1 MFQRN
6 YIAVPK
12 DLASVTRIDRAAEC
26 APQDVGLDSA
36 GVEAI
41 WSTVERF
48 YRTATHPAITVMLR
62 RRGRVVMSR
71 AIGHARGNEPGAEGR
86 QWLPASPQ
94 TPICL
99 FSASK
104 AITALLVHKLVEQ
117 GALSLDDRVAQ
128 HIPEYAQ
135 RGKDRTTVR
144 QLLSHRAG
152 IPTVPIKDLDY
163 RVIYDWDSVISMLC
177 AAKPFEATGEKQ
189 AYHAITGGFILGE
202 LVRRVGQIRLQDAL
216 RQWIA
221 EPLGCRYMTY
231 GLAPEHRGIS
241 APNVFTGPRPP
252 WMIDLVAKRVLGA
265 GFRDVVRISN
275 EDAFLTQPIPAGNIF
290 ATADDSSRVFQ
301 MLLDGGVYE
310 GRRLFQR
317 HTVEQIVQPVG
328 ARQFDGMLVI
338 PVRFSAGMM
347 LGDNPIGL
355 FGPRSRHAYGHIGFL
370 NVVCWA
376 DPAREI
382 SVAILNNGKSLA
394 PSSLTRLARVIST
407 ICKVCKPVAGDVE
420 RVAAK
425 FP

>member
-1 MFQRN
+1 MLFQRN
-6 YIAVPK
+6 TIAAPR
-12 DLASVTRIDRAAEC
+12 DLSTVTRIDHAAEC
-26 APQDVGLDSA
+26 APQDAGLTRA
-36 GVEAI
+36 GVDAI
-41 WSTVERF
+41 WNAVEGF
-48 YRTATHPAITVMLR
+48 YRTGTQPAITVMLR

-71 AIGHARGNEPGAEGR
+71 AIGHARGNEPGASGR
-86 QWLPASPQ
+86 DWVSAEPD

-117 GALSLDDRVAQ
+117 GGLGLDDRVAQ

-152 IPTVPIKDLDY
+152 IPTVPDKNLDY
-163 RVIYDWDSVISMLC
+163 RVIYDWNAVIAMLC

-202 LVRRVGQIRLQDAL
+202 LVRRVGRIELADAL
-216 RQWIA
+216 REWIA
-221 EPLGCRYMTY
+221 EPLGCTHLTY
-231 GLAPEHRGIS
+231 GLPAEHRARA

-275 EDAFLTQPIPAGNIF
+275 EHDFLTQPIPAGNIF
-290 ATADDSSRVFQ
+290 ATADEAGRVFQ
-301 MLLDGGVYE
+301 MLLNGGVYE
-310 GRRLFQR
+310 GRRVFR
-317 HTVEQIVQPVG
+317 PETVEEMVRPVG
-328 ARQFDGMLVI
+328 KRQLDGMLVI

-347 LGDNPIGL
+347 LGDSPFGL
-355 FGPRSRHAYGHIGFL
+355 FGPRSRQAFGHIGFL
-370 NVVCWA
+370 NIVCWA
-376 DPAREI
+376 DPVRDI

-394 PSSLTRLARVIST
+394 PSSLTRLARVLQVIG
-407 ICKVCKPVAGDVE
+407 KVC
-420 RVAAK
+420 AA
-425 FP
+425 

>member
-1 MFQRN
+1 MVFQRN
-6 YIAVPK
+6 YIAVPR
-12 DLASVTRIDRAAEC
+12 DLAAVTQIDLAAEC
-26 APQDVGLDSA
+26 APHDVGLERGAID
-36 GVEAI
+36 AI
-41 WSTVERF
+41 WSAVEGF
-48 YRTATHPAITVMLR
+48 YRTGTHPAITIMVR
-62 RRGRVVMSR
+62 RQGRVVLSR

-86 QWLPASPQ
+86 QWVPATPQ

-104 AITALLVHKLVEQ
+104 AITALLVHKLVER
-117 GALSLDDRVAQ
+117 GELSLDDRVAQ

-152 IPTVPIKDLDY
+152 IPTVPSNDLDY
-163 RVIYDWDSVISMLC
+163 RVIYDWDAVIAMLC

-202 LVRRVGQIRLQDAL
+202 LVRRVGRIGLQDAL

-231 GLAPEHRGIS
+231 GLAPEHR
-241 APNVFTGPRPP
+241 AVAALNVFTGPRPP
-252 WMIDLVAKRVLGA
+252 WMIDLVARRVLGA

-275 EDAFLTQPIPAGNIF
+275 EEAFLTQPIPAGNIF
-290 ATADDSSRVFQ
+290 ATADEAGRVFQ
-301 MLLDGGVYE
+301 MLLDGGVYK
-310 GRRLFQR
+310 GRRIF
-317 HTVEQIVQPVG
+317 HPDTVEEIVRPVG
-328 ARQFDGMLVI
+328 KRQFDGMLVI

-347 LGDNPIGL
+347 LGDSPVGL
-355 FGPRSRHAYGHIGFL
+355 FGPRSRESYGHIGFL

-376 DPAREI
+376 DPVREL

-394 PSSLTRLARVIST
+394 PSSLTRLARVINT
-407 ICKVCKPVAGDVE
+407 ICKVCPPQEQGRAV
-420 RVAAK
+420 R
-425 FP
+425 